1 MDLDVLKV
9 AVVPPICCWSGWKVA
24 ASVLSFDSEWENTPR
39 ETASRLEDD
48 EQERQGSNFCR
59 MVWCN
64 TCSRNDLTANS
75 LLRWVCRAAWERPRF
90 NETWL
95 DIRRL
100 EWAWIFSRP
109 SYYFDIILQKQYP
122 VVLLE
127 TLENHKCS
135 QSFIRPIWL
144 LHEADLVLQEV
155 CSAVGNCRI
164 LPHGPVTKCASMPV
178 YSIEIPWVLPKHC
191 KNGQWRVIK
200 VPWRKLWWFSH
211 ICQGFGILLA
221 LSSTNDSSQ
230 SKGDIS
236 DATWCHVMPSSL
248 VILSF
253 LGMYPF
259 QPRGL

>member
-48 EQERQGSNFCR
+48 EQERQASNFCR

-64 TCSRNDLTANS
+64 TCSRSDLTANS
-75 LLRWVCRAAWERPRF
+75 LLQWVCNAAWERPRF

-95 DIRRL
+95 DIWRL

-144 LHEADLVLQEV
+144 LHEANLVLQEV
-155 CSAVGNCRI
+155 CSAAGNCRI
-164 LPHGPVTKCASMPV
+164 LPHEPVTFPLIVAAGVHSMTCDQMCIYASMLYRDSLGPAQTLQEWTV
-178 YSIEIPWVLPKHC
+178 KGNKGPLKKTVMILFPHLP
-191 KNGQWRVIK
+191 
-200 VPWRKLWWFSH
+200 
-211 ICQGFGILLA
+211 GFWQAPRPSILLA
-221 LSSTNDSSQ
+221 L
-230 SKGDIS
+230 KL
-236 DATWCHVMPSSL
+236 H
-248 VILSF
+248 
-253 LGMYPF
+253 
-259 QPRGL
+259 